1 MTLNTVPV
9 FITFFWLSKEKK
21 IEDMTLR
28 AEQTLAL
35 IALILGII
43 GGVLLISGGIK
54 VVLEVFEGNPNF
66 RSETLLLTSIGIVA
80 IIASVIIWTGR
91 YVLGGSLNI
100 VLGIFMVLYGEAQ
113 QGLVILISGIL
124 GIIAPKIRD

>member
-1 MTLNTVPV
+1 M
-9 FITFFWLSKEKK
+9 
-21 IEDMTLR
+21 R

-54 VVLEVFEGNPNF
+54 VVLDVFEGNPNF
-66 RSETLLLTSIGIVA
+66 RSETLLLTSTGIVA